1 VQSAPTGPTV
11 AAAASASQAALYAL
25 GAEISGRTSPEKS
38 HAVLAW
44 ALRNDVAH
52 PLAEHLLCMNPPRN
66 ASEAASTL
74 LAAVKTQK
82 IATVRLVLGHIAVR
96 PDEGGITSAYTLH
109 SHSGILVI
117 FAQ

>member
-1 VQSAPTGPTV
+1 
-11 AAAASASQAALYAL
+11 
-25 GAEISGRTSPEKS
+25 
-38 HAVLAW
+38 VLAW